1 VDNTT
6 VKTDNLIG
14 NLRETLRNLRRLSD
28 ALYAIA
34 DDLGGDTPSKEKAP
48 EKALSVEG
56 ESAIALSVIT
66 KVYSEELLLSADH
79 IGRMIG
85 HRGTQPPAPPVL

>member
-1 VDNTT
+1 MSNTT

-34 DDLGGDTPSKEKAP
+34 DDLGGDIPSKEKAP
-48 EKALSVEG
+48 SVEG

-66 KVYSEELLLSADH
+66 KVYSENLLRDTDR
-79 IGRMIG
+79 IGSMIG
-85 HRGTQPPAPPVL
+85 YRGTQPPVL